1 MRRLKAGLANVVC
14 VASLLW
20 AGVCAAQTA
29 GAGGTTGSISGKVVQ
44 EAGGQGIRKVVVTL
58 TSTEQ
63 GDSPSTYSTA
73 TDATGVFRFEGVEK
87 GRYGVEI
94 ARTGYFP
101 ASDRSAVSNGQGR
114 FVDVPA
120 GNEVSGLVYKMR
132 AAGVIAGKV
141 VDAEGDPVGNVNVE
155 AIRQGGSSAAVIR
168 TASAGEPDAGRGVT
182 NDLGEYRIANL
193 RPGQYQVRVEP
204 TPDITPAPNPA
215 DKGRQKDKAVY
226 TKTYFPG
233 TMEEGQAGTVQ
244 VVSGGTA
251 TANVGLLT
259 NRAYRVNG
267 VVSGIGTSQMAQIVL
282 VSRGG
287 TTLQENLDEAGKFE
301 FQNVQPGT
309 YDARILI
316 VSGVGEGQR
325 PTMKVETVR
334 PSIVVDGADV
344 TGLDLVAETGGTV
357 KGKFRVDDDS
367 QIDWTQL
374 AVKLEPLPETGG
386 APSGSVLDALQMAGG
401 AGQVDPEGTFEIK
414 DVPGGTYQ
422 LGVVSK
428 SEIYR
433 DYYTKSITESGREV
447 ADTGFAVTGGA
458 GLDIVVSPKGCSIEG
473 TVTDKDGKPLGDVDV
488 VAVPAAGQLTRPD
501 GYQAEKSNP
510 QGMFTLRGMTPGK
523 YVVVALEGAHDD
535 LRSAEFFA
543 KYGQAGEQVEL
554 NEGEKKTVG
563 LKVVEGKE

>member
-1 MRRLKAGLANVVC
+1 MV
-14 VASLLW
+14 SLLLG
-20 AGVCAAQTA
+20 GVCSGQTA
-29 GAGGTTGSISGKVVQ
+29 GGAGTTGSVSGKVVQ
-44 EAGGQGIRKVVVTL
+44 EPGGQGIRKVVVTL
-58 TSTEQ
+58 TSTER
-63 GDSPSTYSTA
+63 GDSPSAYSTA

-87 GRYGVEI
+87 GRYAVEI
-94 ARTGYFP
+94 VRTGYFP
-101 ASDRSAVSNGQGR
+101 ANDRSAVSNGQGQW
-114 FVDVPA
+114 VDVLA
-120 GNEVSGLVYKMR
+120 GNEVSGLMLKMR
-132 AAGVIAGKV
+132 AAGIIAGKV

-155 AIRQGGSSAAVIR
+155 AVRQGGSSAAAIR
-168 TASAGEPDAGRGVT
+168 AAGAGEADAGRSTT

-193 RPGQYQVRVEP
+193 RPGQYQVRAEP

-215 DKGRQKDKAVY
+215 DKGRQKDRAVY

-233 TMEEGQAGTVQ
+233 AMEEGQAGMVQ

-251 TANVGLLT
+251 SANIGLLS

-267 VVSGIGTSQMAQIVL
+267 TVAGVSAAQMAQIVL

-287 TTLQENLDEAGKFE
+287 TALQENLDDAGKFE

-309 YDARILI
+309 YEVRVLV
-316 VSGVGEGQR
+316 VSGMGEGQR
-325 PTMKVETVR
+325 ATMKVETVR
-334 PSIVVDGADV
+334 TPVVVDGADV

-374 AVKLEPLPETGG
+374 TVRLEPLPEAG
-386 APSGSVLDALQMAGG
+386 AAPPGTVLDALQMAGG
-401 AGQVDPEGTFEIK
+401 TGEVDAEGAFEIK

-422 LGVVSK
+422 LAVAAK
-428 SEIYR
+428 SEVYR
-433 DYYTKSITESGREV
+433 DFYTKSITESGREV

-458 GLDIVVSPKGCSIEG
+458 GLEVVVSPKGCSIDG
-473 TVTDKDGKPLGDVDV
+473 TVTDKDGKPLADVDV
-488 VAVPAAGQLTRPD
+488 VAVPATGQRTRPD

-510 QGMFTLRGMTPGK
+510 QGMFTLRGMNPGK
-523 YVVVALEGAHDD
+523 YVVLALEGSHDD
-535 LRSAEFFA
+535 PKSAEFYA
-543 KYGQAGEQVEL
+543 KYGQAGEPVEL